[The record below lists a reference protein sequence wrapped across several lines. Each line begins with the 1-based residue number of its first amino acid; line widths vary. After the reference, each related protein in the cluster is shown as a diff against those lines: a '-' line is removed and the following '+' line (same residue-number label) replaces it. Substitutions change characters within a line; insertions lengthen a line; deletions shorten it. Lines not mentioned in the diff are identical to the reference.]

1 MMLSEEFLNSV
12 PCTSHPGIKL
22 LDTAEATGDAD
33 LLMQCINDY
42 KDLVVRKFTHPEC
55 ATSSLHFAHVNTTL
69 HAISTGR
76 MDTVEVE
83 KAISAKVISEH
94 QQEGQPRQFKQG
106 MRVKTAEQE
115 EDEEKR
121 GVEKRSQALKDIIEQ
136 RERLRA
142 RLGKHVSDEALQSAM
157 EILDRYPENFRPPG
171 ADACKLAIFRI
182 KLKDNT
188 KFHVALPRRVNPI
201 VMQDMRRQIQ
211 ELLEAGAI
219 ERCLTQPS
227 SVYAVV
233 MARRPGQENKWRLC
247 IDLQALNSNTVPMPY
262 PMPDVHAALD
272 RLSGKKYYSTFDFSS
287 WFQQFEIAPEDREKV
302 AFVIPGD
309 NLSPPQMFQWKKM
322 CFGLLNAGYWSQRQ
336 LQEALENF
344 DGCMGI
350 YPFVDDVVIA
360 SDTLEEHLEKLD
372 AFMRFCKH
380 HNIRIKR
387 EKVELVRGA
396 VKHLGFILS
405 EEGQALDPARIES
418 LLAIGAPVN
427 LKGLKALLGSFGFIR
442 GWIAGM
448 ADICAPLTDLM
459 GAAAKRMGFVWGPAQ
474 ERALA
479 ALKEA
484 CQVAPAL
491 GAPDYN
497 KPFQVSMDASD
508 VGVGAVLWQWQYNH
522 DGELMP
528 QAIMYAS
535 RRFSDRE
542 RRWEISVRE
551 LYAVKYALEKFKPY
565 LQGYHDVVIHTDH
578 LNLVTG
584 LYSHSSPKIERWRM
598 YIESCRPFK
607 IQHVRGNDATQV
619 VADGLS
625 RLHVANLALEKTPD
639 ELDEE
644 AMLQAE
650 LGEGGMD
657 DDMFN
662 THTCTVQ
669 HAWASLVGSSNDQQL
684 CKEWRAAAVLT
695 KEQRK
700 KAADVRRKYG
710 VGCDLLQ
717 RMGWSVTEC
726 DLQQRRVAPWELQTQ
741 RQYQGKTSRQHRQGY
756 PGFSLGSCNVLSL
769 ATLDH
774 ETASTIVEMEDIT
787 YLGTV
792 NATQDATTQL
802 PATPRCVNSQT
813 VQKRARMCVTVI
825 AEECGA
831 ASLLPTLPE
840 SGSHAAAVLD
850 STRHFISSSQSARLG
865 QVSSRGEESP
875 NSASACGYCH
885 MAVEA
890 SSQTEAELFRQAA
903 QKWRGEFPDEEMIKR
918 CHDSTHPSFPVTW
931 RRVVRATGVAPG
943 AASAELKKQVRH
955 FCDACLICQKLQ
967 PARELVAARQGSIK
981 KRPFGEYAFDVI
993 VLNAPDVEGN
1003 RYILTVIDS
1012 FSKAVELFPIK
1023 KASAEVVTTCLHD
1036 VMCRWGRPYQVRC
1049 DNAKA
1054 FAAAVTT
1061 QLLKRAKVRQ
1071 HFTAP
1076 YSHNS
1081 NGQVENANRR
1091 VMEIMRAMI
1100 LDDRLG
1106 PQTALQ
1112 WSLLLPAVRRVLMS
1126 RMILEYGCCPNDIA
1140 YNFSPENEDSIFA
1153 EEFWKPGNQ
1162 EPTRDL
1168 DSVVITTLQRQHQ
1181 VLIDACEEAQDVHIA
1196 KLAALNEE
1204 TEVDASPILPGE
1216 FVLVNMKERPHSK
1229 INSPWSGPWQVIE
1242 QQDNDPTHPIIL
1254 LQHIASKKVDR
1265 FNASM
1270 CKRCNLDLFRTLEEA
1285 IPVAAADNFEYEIES
1300 ILSHRP
1306 RGERKR
1312 KRRDLY
1318 EFQVLWRGIERGE
1331 DNPSWEPWANESLRA
1346 SDPLQAYCS
1355 RDDVIAE
1362 LGHDFLPATKP
1373 SDDAKRSRQSGPTEP
1388 GSS

>member
-1 MMLSEEFLNSV
+1 MNAA
-12 PCTSHPGIKL
+12 
-22 LDTAEATGDAD
+22 TADPATA
-33 LLMQCINDY
+33 
-42 KDLVVRKFTHPEC
+42 
-55 ATSSLHFAHVNTTL
+55 
-69 HAISTGR
+69 
-76 MDTVEVE
+76 
-83 KAISAKVISEH
+83 AKVAPE
-94 QQEGQPRQFKQG
+94 QLPGDQPARFKQG
-106 MRVKTAEQE
+106 ARVKTAEE
-115 EDEEKR
+115 EEEEQKKAA
-121 GVEKRSQALKDIIEQ
+121 EKRSQALRDIIEQ

-142 RLGKHVSDEALQSAM
+142 RLGKPVSDEALQSAM
-157 EILDRYPENFRPPG
+157 DLLDRYPENFRPPG
-171 ADACKLAIFRI
+171 ADACKLAVFRI
-182 KLKDNT
+182 KLKDSS

-201 VMQDMRRQIQ
+201 VLQDMRRQIR

-219 ERCLTQPS
+219 ERCLSQPS

-247 IDLQALNSNTVPMPY
+247 IDLQELNSNTVPMPY

-309 NLSPPQMFQWKKM
+309 NISPPQMFQWKKM

-336 LQEALENF
+336 LQEALEKF
-344 DGCMGI
+344 EGCTGI

-380 HNIRIKR
+380 YNIRIKR

-405 EEGQALDPARIES
+405 EEGQALDPARVES

-448 ADICAPLTDLM
+448 ADTCAPLTDLM
-459 GAAAKRMGFVWGPAQ
+459 GATAKKMGFTWGPAQ
-474 ERALA
+474 EKALA

-484 CQVAPAL
+484 CQIAPAL
-491 GAPDYN
+491 GAPDYQ

-508 VGVGAVLWQWQYNH
+508 VGVGAVLWQWQRNH
-522 DGELMP
+522 RGEQVP

-565 LQGYHDVVIHTDH
+565 LLGYHDVVIHTDH

-598 YIESCRPFK
+598 YIESCRPFR
-607 IQHVRGNDATQV
+607 IQHVRGNDATQE

-639 ELDEE
+639 EMDEE
-644 AMLQAE
+644 AVLQAE

-657 DDMFN
+657 EDMFN
-662 THTCTVQ
+662 SHTCTVQ
-669 HAWASLVGSSNDQQL
+669 HAWASLACSSNDQQWR
-684 CKEWRAAAVLT
+684 KEWNAAEVLT
-695 KEQRK
+695 AEQRR
-700 KAADVRRKYG
+700 KADDVQRKYG
-710 VGCDLLQ
+710 IGCDLLK
-717 RMGWSVTEC
+717 RMGWTVTEIE
-726 DLQQRRVAPWELQTQ
+726 LKQRRAAPWETAKQ
-741 RQYQGKTSRQHRQGY
+741 RIYKSRRRQQHKKGY
-756 PGFSLGSCNVLSL
+756 PGFGLGSCNIASVPTDDTGK
-769 ATLDH
+769 AT
-774 ETASTIVEMEDIT
+774 TAAEVEDIT
-787 YLGTV
+787 YVGIV
-792 NATQDATTQL
+792 DAAQDAGGQQT
-802 PATPRCVNSQT
+802 PATLPSGGPT
-813 VQKRARMCVTVI
+813 
-825 AEECGA
+825 GA
-831 ASLLPTLPE
+831 ATASRKDLA
-840 SGSHAAAVLD
+840 GS
-850 STRHFISSSQSARLG
+850 RE
-865 QVSSRGEESP
+865 EESRI
-875 NSASACGYCH
+875 SASAYGQCY
-885 MAVEA
+885 MAAED
-890 SSQTEAELFRQAA
+890 STQTEAEMFRQAA
-903 QKWRGEFPDEEMIKR
+903 QKWRGEFPDKELIQR
-918 CHDSTHPSFPVTW
+918 CHDCTHPSFPVTW

-943 AASAELKKQVRH
+943 AAATELKKQVRH

-967 PARELVAARQGSIK
+967 PARERVAARQGSIR

-993 VLNAPDVEGN
+993 VLNAPDIDGN

-1023 KASAEVVTTCLHD
+1023 KASAEVITICLHD
-1036 VMCRWGRPYQVRC
+1036 VLCRWGRPYQVRC

-1081 NGQVENANRR
+1081 NGQVENTNRR
-1091 VMEIMRAMI
+1091 VMEILRAMI

-1126 RMILEYGCCPNDIA
+1126 RMILDYGCCPNDIA
-1140 YNFSPENEDSIFA
+1140 YIFCPENEDSIFA
-1153 EEFWKPGNQ
+1153 EEFWKPESQ
-1162 EPTRDL
+1162 EPTQDH
-1168 DSVVITTLQRQHQ
+1168 DSEDIANLQRQHEA
-1181 VLIDACEEAQDVHIA
+1181 LIDACEEAQDIHVA
-1196 KLAALNEE
+1196 KLAALNEKQ
-1204 TEVDASPILPGE
+1204 EVDASPILPGE

-1254 LQHIASKKVDR
+1254 LQHIASKKIER
-1265 FNASM
+1265 FNANM
-1270 CKRCNLDLFRTLEEA
+1270 CKRCNLDLLKELEEA
-1285 IPVAAADNFEYEIES
+1285 IPIAAADNFEYEIET
-1300 ILSHRP
+1300 ILDHRP

-1312 KRRDLY
+1312 KRRDVY

-1331 DNPSWEPWANESLRA
+1331 DNPSWEPWSNESLRA
-1346 SDPLQAYCS
+1346 SEPLQTYCS
-1355 RDDVIAE
+1355 RSDVVAE
-1362 LGHDFLPATKP
+1362 LGRDFLPTLEPKGAAKKK
-1373 SDDAKRSRQSGPTEP
+1373 SKRSRQAEP
-1388 GSS
+1388 GEDRA